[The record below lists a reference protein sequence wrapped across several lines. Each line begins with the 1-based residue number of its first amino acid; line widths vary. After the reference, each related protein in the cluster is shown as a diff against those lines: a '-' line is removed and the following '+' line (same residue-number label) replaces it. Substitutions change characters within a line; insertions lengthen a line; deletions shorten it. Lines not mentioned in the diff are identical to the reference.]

1 MPILTTVIGIVV
13 VSIPL
18 ALSVWA
24 LLDAARRPE
33 WAFAL
38 AGRSRVVWVAACG
51 IGVLFNVIGLCVSA
65 WYLVRV
71 RPTVAAAETGHV
83 SGGDLG

>member
-1 MPILTTVIGIVV
+1 MTLLKVLATTIVAA
-13 VSIPL
+13 IPL

-38 AGRSRVVWVAACG
+38 ARRSRTAWVAATGFGILFCG
-51 IGVLFNVIGLCVSA
+51 PGVILSL
-65 WYLVRV
+65 WYLLKV
-71 RPTVAAAETGHV
+71 RPGVAAAE
-83 SGGDLG
+83 SGRLS

>member
-1 MPILTTVIGIVV
+1 VQVLAVVFGIVI

-18 ALSVWA
+18 ALSLWA

-51 IGVLFNVIGLCVSA
+51 IGILFNLVGLCVSA

-71 RPTVAAAETGHV
+71 RPAVAAAE
-83 SGGDLG
+83 SGQVDGG

>member
-1 MPILTTVIGIVV
+1 VLKVLGTTLLAAM
-13 VSIPL
+13 PL
-18 ALSVWA
+18 ALSMWA

-38 AGRSRVVWVAACG
+38 ANRNRTAWVAATGMG
-51 IGVLFNVIGLCVSA
+51 ILFCLPGVLVSI

-71 RPTVAAAETGHV
+71 RPGVAAAE
-83 SGGDLG
+83 SGRID

>member
-1 MPILTTVIGIVV
+1 MPIVVTVVGIIV

-18 ALSVWA
+18 ALSMWA

-51 IGVLFNVIGLCVSA
+51 FGILFNLVGLCVSA
-65 WYLVRV
+65 WYLVKV
-71 RPTVAAAETGHV
+71 RPAVAAAESGQV
-83 SGGDLG
+83 KGGDLG

>member
-1 MPILTTVIGIVV
+1 MTVLGAVVAIVV

-51 IGVLFNVIGLCVSA
+51 IGVLFNLVGLCVAA

-71 RPTVAAAETGHV
+71 RPGVAAAETGQI
-83 SGGDLG
+83 SRGDLG

>member
-51 IGVLFNVIGLCVSA
+51 IGVLFNIIGLCVSA

-71 RPTVAAAETGHV
+71 RPTVAAAEIGHV
-83 SGGDLG
+83 NGGDLG

>member
-1 MPILTTVIGIVV
+1 MALDLLVTALSIAVFA
-13 VSIPL
+13 IPL
-18 ALSVWA
+18 ALSMWA

-38 AGRSRVVWVAACG
+38 AGRSRVVWVAAPLF
-51 IGVLFNVIGLCVSA
+51 GVLFLLPGLVIAV

-71 RPTVAAAETGHV
+71 RPQVSAAEEGR
-83 SGGDLG
+83 L